1 MYNDGSCRFELV
13 QASLQD
19 VTTSSPVSRP
29 NTLPRYLNS
38 LQYTF
43 RPVSNISKSPTGNA
57 AMRAI
62 LAFCHT
68 FSSMCY
74 TMGSRSQCEC
84 DNDCDDDGILFWHVY
99 TTGVAS
105 PRLLSGF
112 CLHNNGLPT
121 VTWNGELY

>member
-62 LAFCHT
+62 LAF
-68 FSSMCY
+68 SSMCY

-84 DNDCDDDGILFWHVY
+84 DNDCGDDGILFWHVY
-99 TTGVAS
+99 TTG
-105 PRLLSGF
+105 F
-112 CLHNNGLPT
+112 QQ
-121 VTWNGELY
+121 